1 MLIMVSIQKMTKG
14 LSYKPPKIA
23 AVKTSADA
31 EEKMRFLTAIDALV
45 AKLPAVV
52 LFYIEQVL
60 LI

>member
-31 EEKMRFLTAIDALV
+31 EEKMRFLTAIALV